1 MALDPAKRKI
11 FVDSCV
17 HMLDR
22 YFGFPIFPVSNITIL
37 VKLLIFAFPGL
48 ILTGLTLTGNIL
60 EAGLVLI
67 QSMTRRTS
75 LSFSRKFNI
84 ILLDIGFVE
93 IILSETS
100 IFFCRKW
107 ERRFT
112 GIRMFKDHPLILSS
126 PYMEIYHL
134 HLNILYCLWPFL
146 TSNFV
151 PTTSSFNARSWPQP
165 KFRPTLIFT
174 TNFSNST

>member
-22 YFGFPIFPVSNITIL
+22 YFGFPIFPVSNITIS

-84 ILLDIGFVE
+84 ISGYWICSDNFVRNLNFLLQEMGE
-93 IILSETS
+93 ALH
-100 IFFCRKW
+100 R
-107 ERRFT
+107 
-112 GIRMFKDHPLILSS
+112 FKDHPLILSS
-126 PYMEIYHL
+126 TYMEIFL
-134 HLNILYCLWPFL
+134 LPLNILYCLRPFP
-146 TSNFV
+146 TSKFV
-151 PTTSSFNARSWPQP
+151 PTTSSFNARS
-165 KFRPTLIFT
+165 
-174 TNFSNST
+174 